1 MSSLHEIKAIKSH
14 NFYPEHYFAEAI
26 KSDIT
31 EFKASDS
38 GLKSSKQ
45 FIEKALIELSETT
58 IGSSDGARIRQEIID
73 KTYQSFGYYDIDHGS
88 KDLANRVI
96 PITLKNRS
104 YEVEV
109 AKRIKL
115 LGQSEIWL
123 FDANLDKIIRTTE
136 QHPDVDINDV
146 LSLPTCV
153 LFKEQVSL
161 SPWKDVLSALFDCD
175 HPHADWILLNTGKNL
190 YLFEK
195 AKWQEEESYLELDFQ
210 DLYELNHNETY
221 KLALALFSPFAFPI
235 FSAESFHEKIEQNA
249 HKKASEV
256 TKALRDTV
264 RESIELLAMSVIN
277 QSKNHKIQSF
287 AFDLEKDEDRNKAAH
302 KLFDQ
307 CLKYVYRMLFM
318 LFTESQDSSKGSLPV
333 NSKSY
338 QRGYA
343 IEKLRDLVDVPMQ
356 GNASGHFI
364 QETLNKSFEIY
375 FRGYNNEFQ
384 VSDLNKGS
392 LDFSFPSLGTSLFD
406 PASTEIFNEVRITDG
421 IMQQVLHKMSLA
433 QIGTGKAKRTQRVH
447 YANLGLNQL
456 GAVYEGLLSLKP
468 EILSEKVVLLEKEP
482 KDLSHRYIPFK
493 DLKKIDKKLILKDVD
508 TGEPVFKEKHDFLLA
523 PVGLERKFSASFYT
537 PEVLTRFVAKEA
549 VNTLL
554 EEDSSLAR
562 LESIKILEPAMG
574 SGAFLNA
581 VVDELAPRIAKHKE
595 NAAAKERADYLNKN
609 KNDYENAPAVQSFDY
624 YKSEAKSYLLRN
636 SVYGVDLNPTA
647 VELAKVSL
655 WLNCLHEDGNLPFMD
670 FKLRLGNSLVGAWA
684 TRHYAVDKI
693 PHWFYPN
700 PESMSAHLSG
710 KILSDRTR
718 PFIEDEKLHQRLED
732 IRKEYSQAP
741 SDLELK
747 REFTQLAKTV
757 SDLYEEHTNKRIEF
771 QKKLRAESSPLK
783 KQEIFD
789 QYVQSN
795 FAYNKLRFA
804 MDLWCALWFWP
815 HSSID
820 QYPNFKEF
828 IAGLKWALS
837 TDLSSDSQSLDKQIA
852 NTKLKYLSIARQVSL
867 EQKFF
872 HYDLE
877 FAEVFSQ
884 GGFDL
889 VLGNPPWAPVRWEEA
904 DFFEEVAPGIHNP
917 KGSSNDYHKRYAK
930 VLEGSPFI
938 TSDYKSAR
946 ALTESFSIFLKNSNT
961 YPYED
966 ASNPNTYKYFHQR
979 FVSTTK
985 YKGIYSMIAQSG
997 VISDDGCVSMRRPF
1011 YKELKKIY
1019 KFRNLLKLFED
1030 IGHLVDY
1037 ALWVGKRGKSS
1048 VNFISI
1054 DNLYHPMTVEK
1065 CHQESLLAPYRGMKT
1080 EEDKF
1085 ELRGHP
1091 RRIIEV
1097 DDKTL
1102 QIFAKFNNE
1111 TDHLTAQLPSIHGT
1125 YEFDV
1130 LSTLAQHPSKMQ
1142 KFHFWTKI
1150 HEADGPKK
1158 GLISRKPG
1166 NTKNLE
1172 RNVLTGPNIFVSNPA
1187 NKGTNP
1193 TAKNK
1198 ADFHDI
1204 NLEEV
1209 ADDFFPATV
1218 YKLTDKGFKSNEY
1231 NSLNDWD
1238 KKHNEQYR
1246 IFARQMVSLTGAR
1259 TLSSAL
1265 LPPGPSHVHSMCS
1278 LSFPNSDI
1286 LLQTQGLFNSLVF
1299 DFLMRSISGGT
1310 IGKGVFEMTPA
1321 LSPEQLKSP
1330 LIPALMVRAL
1340 RLSSISIYYEDLWKE
1355 CFRQEFKELEFKS
1368 DFAPTLS
1375 YSKLKNKWERNTCI
1389 RNSQQREQALC
1400 EIDAIVAILF
1410 GFSQET
1416 LLNLYRSQFG
1426 VLQANLQDLPN
1437 QEPQAETFH
1446 FPRFTAMAEAY
1457 DQAMAFVNAH
1467 KKNIKKSA

>member
-1 MSSLHEIKAIKSH
+1 MSSLHEIKSIKSH
-14 NFYPEHYFAEAI
+14 NFYPEHYFTEAI
-26 KSDIT
+26 KSDIK
-31 EFKASDS
+31 EFSASDS
-38 GLKSSKQ
+38 GLKSNKQ

-58 IGSSDGARIRQEIID
+58 IGSSDGLRIRQEVID
-73 KTYQSFGYYDIDHGS
+73 KTYQSFGYYDIDHNS
-88 KDLANRVI
+88 KELANRVI
-96 PITLKNRS
+96 PITLKNRK
-104 YEVEV
+104 YEVEA

-115 LGQSEIWL
+115 LGRGEMWL
-123 FDANLDKIIRTTE
+123 FDANLDKIIRTTD
-136 QHPDVDINDV
+136 QHPDTDINDI
-146 LSLPTCV
+146 LSLPTC
-153 LFKEQVSL
+153 LHFKEQISL
-161 SPWKDVLSALFDCD
+161 APWKDVLSALFDCD

-210 DLYELNHNETY
+210 ELYELNHNETY
-221 KLALALFSPFAFPI
+221 KLALALFSPYAFPI
-235 FSAESFHEKIEQNA
+235 YSAECFHEKLEQNA

-256 TKALRDTV
+256 TKSLRDTV

-277 QSKNHKIQSF
+277 HSKAHKVQSF
-287 AFDLEKDEDRNKAAH
+287 AFDLDNDEDRNMAAQ

-318 LFTESQDSSKGSLPV
+318 LFTESQESSKGSLPV

-343 IEKLRDLVDVPMQ
+343 IEKLRDLVDIPMQ
-356 GNASGHFI
+356 GNASGNFI

-375 FRGYNNEFQ
+375 FQGYNNEFQ

-433 QIGTGKAKRTQRVH
+433 QIGTGRARRTQRVH

-468 EILSEKVVLLEKEP
+468 EILSEKVVLLEKDP
-482 KDLSHRYIPFK
+482 KDLSHRYIPSK
-493 DLKKIDKKLILKDVD
+493 DIKKIDKNLILKDNN
-508 TGEPVFKEKHDFLLA
+508 TGESVFKEKYDFLLT

-581 VVDELAPRIAKHKE
+581 VVDELAPRIAKLKE
-595 NAAAKERADYLNKN
+595 NAAANERAKYLSKN
-609 KNDYENAPAVQSFDY
+609 KNDYENAPAVQPFEH

-670 FKLRLGNSLVGAWA
+670 FKLRLGNSLVGAWV

-700 PESMSAHLSG
+700 PDSMSAHLSG
-710 KILSDRTR
+710 RILSDTTR
-718 PFIEDEKLHQRLED
+718 PFIEDENLRLRLEEVQKD
-732 IRKEYSQAP
+732 YSQARN
-741 SDLELK
+741 DLELK
-747 REFTQLAKTV
+747 REFTKLSETV
-757 SDLYEEHTNKRIEF
+757 ADLYKEHTNKRIEF

-815 HSSID
+815 HSSIEY
-820 QYPNFKEF
+820 YPSFKEF
-828 IAGLKWALS
+828 LAGLKWALS
-837 TDLSSDSQSLDKQIA
+837 TDLSSDSKVLDKQIA
-852 NTKLKYLSIARQVSL
+852 NTRLKYLSIARLVSL
-867 EQKFF
+867 QQKFF

-904 DFFEEVAPGIHNP
+904 DFFEEVAPGIHTP
-917 KGSSNDYHKRYAK
+917 KGSSNEYHVRYNQN
-930 VLEGSPFI
+930 LEESQLLCEK
-938 TSDYKSAR
+938 YKDSR
-946 ALTESFSIFLKNSNT
+946 ALSESFAIFLKISNT
-961 YPYED
+961 FPFKD
-966 ASNPNTYKYFHQR
+966 TSKVNTYKYFYQR
-979 FVSTTK
+979 FVSATK
-985 YKGIYSMIAQSG
+985 TNGIYSIIAQ
-997 VISDDGCVSMRRPF
+997 DGILTDKGCIQMRESF
-1011 YKELKKIY
+1011 YKECKSLYRFK
-1019 KFRNLLKLFED
+1019 NELNLFED
-1030 IGHLVDY
+1030 VHNEVRY
-1037 ALWVGKRGKSS
+1037 AIWFSERGKQII
-1048 VNFISI
+1048 NFNLI
-1054 DNLYHPMTVEK
+1054 DNLFHPLTIDK
-1065 CHQESLLAPYRGMKT
+1065 CRSESSHAPYRGIKN
-1080 EEDKF
+1080 ENGKF

-1091 RRIIEV
+1091 NRIVTVSKDLLQTFNTSSV
-1097 DDKTL
+1097 DLNISET
-1102 QIFAKFNNE
+1102 IFP
-1111 TDHLTAQLPSIHGT
+1111 TIHGR
-1125 YEFDV
+1125 YEKDVIETMVSQKEKMRFRSSSGFD
-1130 LSTLAQHPSKMQ
+1130 
-1142 KFHFWTKI
+1142 
-1150 HEADGPKK
+1150 EAAAPRK
-1158 GLISRKPG
+1158 GYIKRKPG
-1166 NTKNLE
+1166 PSSDHCKSI
-1172 RNVLTGPNIFVSNPA
+1172 LTGPNIFVSNPA
-1187 NKGTNP
+1187 NKGVNNS
-1193 TAKNK
+1193 AKNNR
-1198 ADFHDI
+1198 DFHDI

-1265 LPPGPSHVHSMCS
+1265 LPPGPSHVNSMCS
-1278 LSFPNSDI
+1278 LSFPSSDM
-1286 LLQTQGLFNSLVF
+1286 LVQTQGLFNSLVF
-1299 DFLMRSISGGT
+1299 DFLMRSISGGM
-1310 IGKGVFEMTPA
+1310 IGKGVYEMTPT

-1330 LIPALMVRAL
+1330 LIPALMVRVL
-1340 RLSSISIYYEDLWKE
+1340 RLSSISTYYSDLWKE
-1355 CFRQEFKELEFKS
+1355 CFRSEFKELEFHS

-1389 RNSQQREQALC
+1389 RNNHQREQALC

-1437 QEPQAETFH
+1437 QEPQAEKFH
-1446 FPRFTAMAEAY
+1446 FPRFIAMKEAY
-1457 DQAMAFVNAH
+1457 DQAMTFVSAH